1 MNDQGTYEEV
11 FIQINILIKGLANT
25 NVEGDLKV
33 EHQNLDLKLGL
44 LNLAGKKI
52 FRIYF
57 KQLAKLSTT
66 PAKV

>member
-1 MNDQGTYEEV
+1 MNDQGTYEEI

-52 FRIYF
+52 IPNLF
-57 KQLAKLSTT
+57 STDDLLI
-66 PAKV
+66 